1 MNSTHRLTREKPHV
15 YMDSRVGVKR
25 AGMGQ
30 GGIAREPVV
39 LTHKKWGQ
47 GGMIEETQK
56 YQ

>member
-1 MNSTHRLTREKPHV
+1 MNSTHRLTREKPHLYV
-15 YMDSRVGVKR
+15 DSRAGVKR

-39 LTHKKWGQ
+39 LTHKNG

>member
-39 LTHKKWGQ
+39 LTHKKWG
-47 GGMIEETQK
+47 
-56 YQ
+56 